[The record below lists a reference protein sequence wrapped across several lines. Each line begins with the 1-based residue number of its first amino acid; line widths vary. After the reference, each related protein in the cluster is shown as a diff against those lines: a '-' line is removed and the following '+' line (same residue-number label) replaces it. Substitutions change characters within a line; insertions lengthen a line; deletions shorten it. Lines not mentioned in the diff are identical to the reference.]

1 MPARSHRQLVAA
13 LFLSLLSCGGSAQVT
28 TPTAGSAERKAI
40 MDSLRAPV
48 EKRLRKKVVFKVEH
62 LKVEDGWAFL
72 RGVPQQ
78 PGGKAM
84 DYRNTVYAEAIQ
96 AGIFDDWICALLRK
110 QGSRWQVVTFV
121 IGATDVPWVGWSERH
136 KAPPAIFE

>member
-1 MPARSHRQLVAA
+1 MPARSHRQLVVA
-13 LFLSLLSCGGSAQVT
+13 LFLSLLSGGGSAQVT

-48 EKRLRKKVVFKVEH
+48 EKRLRKKVVFKVDH
-62 LKVEDGWAFL
+62 LKVEGGWAFL

-84 DYRNTVYAEAIQ
+84 DYRDTGYAGAIRE
-96 AGIFDDWICALLRK
+96 GIFDDWICALLRK
-110 QGSRWQVVTFV
+110 QGSRWEVVTFV
-121 IGATDVPWVGWSERH
+121 IGATDVPWVDWGERY
-136 KAPPAIFE
+136 KAPPGIFE